1 MAVLASKLYNVYRM
15 ALQNPVSLH
24 PDGRR
29 IAVVIGGTGDVGSC
43 IVDRLAH
50 DGWQVHFS
58 YRTQPDTAKKIEQET
73 KAKAFFLDLN
83 APELPQFPPLVHA
96 LVNCVGINPIDAD
109 VLSTPPSVFEEVVN
123 TNLVQAFR
131 VVRHALPA
139 LIEAHGTIV
148 NISSIWGFRA
158 VEGVIAYVSAKHG
171 MRGLTA
177 GLARDCGPLGVTC
190 NEICPGA
197 MRSTMLHECM
207 VRAVGADRQVIEDSI
222 QQIVASTPTRRLAT
236 PADIAASVAFLCSS
250 EARSINGTSIVV
262 DGGFTA

>member
-1 MAVLASKLYNVYRM
+1 MD
-15 ALQNPVSLH
+15 LQNPVSLH

-29 IAVVIGGTGDVGSC
+29 IAVVIGGTGDVGSG

-83 APELPQFPPLVHA
+83 ASELPQFPPLVHA
-96 LVNCVGINPIDAD
+96 LVNCVG
-109 VLSTPPSVFEEVVN
+109 SVFEEVVN

-131 VVRHALPA
+131 VVRHALPS

-250 EARSINGTSIVV
+250 EARSINGASLVV